1 MKSQKIEEKWDSIL
15 FRDIKS
21 IVIFS
26 IVPHIILERIAEREQ
41 NTER

>member
-1 MKSQKIEEKWDSIL
+1 MKNQKIVEKWDSIL

-21 IVIFS
+21 IVVFS
-26 IVPHIILERIAEREQ
+26 IVPRILERIAEREQ